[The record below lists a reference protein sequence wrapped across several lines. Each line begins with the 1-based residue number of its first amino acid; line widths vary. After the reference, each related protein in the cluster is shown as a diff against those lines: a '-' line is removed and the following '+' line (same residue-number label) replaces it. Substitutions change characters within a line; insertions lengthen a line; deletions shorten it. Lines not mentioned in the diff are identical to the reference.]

1 MKKILSSPLFY
12 PILLILICLLIAF
25 KNYTPGTFLTGWDTL
40 HPEFNFPVNF
50 ERLFFGVW
58 RGEQGLGAVSGHSAM
73 ADLPRV
79 FILWLFHFVFPL
91 SFLRYSYI
99 FLCLIIGTL
108 GFYYL
113 IKYLFKKPNL
123 SFLGALIYLFNLGT
137 LQQFYVPFEM
147 FPTQWAY
154 LPWIILYSLKYLQS
168 PSNLRLL
175 TFGLLTLL
183 ATPQAYAAHLWYPF
197 FGIYLLFIFLHSVFH
212 KTKVSLPLVLILL
225 TLFINSFWL
234 LPNIYY
240 ALTQSENPRY
250 NLSNRLHSQEFLLK
264 NRQTGTI
271 ADTSLIK
278 GFYFN
283 WDKYNFDQQSSEPL
297 MPQWTKHL
305 QNYDVRLIGEIIFLG
320 AFIGLIYAFISKN
333 TALIPF
339 SPFFIIPFILLANN
353 TPVFKNIFDLLLKIN
368 LLEEIFRF
376 IFSKLSILL
385 TFGYSIFLTFF
396 ISAIFVIIPKAT
408 KALSIVTIIGL
419 FVYCFP
425 YFQGNL
431 ISSLVRTNIPPAYF
445 EVQKYLQDKSSSR
458 ILTLPLHEPSGW
470 AYYSWKYQGSGFVWF
485 GLNQSVFDRDSD
497 RWAYQNEQ
505 AYREFK
511 YSLYSKDISQFTN
524 TLEKYRVGYILWDSS
539 VMSPQPKNNDQ
550 ITFKNET
557 NQLFSLLEESGNI
570 SLDKHFGTIKIFSV
584 NTNTSLVELKK
595 INNFIG
601 PSYRWHY
608 FDYQNKYGYLT
619 TDTSK
624 DKIFPFRS
632 ILDDLNKAKPEI
644 LSQLNLNQ
652 HPDTLFSGTKKFT
665 SFNTTQGTG
674 INLPNLSHSN
684 WYVIGIKSKYDSGV
698 PLRLCLKNQLTSLCT
713 VEDETTKNSQSDW
726 DYFLI
731 PPQDEFL
738 GYTLEINSI
747 SYGNKQSS
755 STLEAVTISQIDKSL
770 MDTNFEFTPSINYP
784 LDFDKI
790 FPNNSL
796 IRLNLNKTEPNQTIV
811 LNQSFSSGW
820 VAFYLQNY
828 KIKFLDNHILVNNWA
843 NGWNIPSELTLHR
856 SSDLTIYILFWPQ
869 LLQFAG
875 FFLLIPTFI
884 YIFWFTSPNPPT
896 GGEGGFT
903 RRSPE
908 GA

>member
-40 HPEFNFPVNF
+40 HPEFNFPLNF
-50 ERLFFGVW
+50 QRLFFGVW
-58 RGEQGLGAVSGHSAM
+58 RDEQGLGAVSGHSAM

-79 FILWLFHFVFPL
+79 FILWLFHFILPL

-99 FLCLIIGTL
+99 FLCLIVGPI
-108 GFYYL
+108 GFYSL
-113 IKYLFKKPNL
+113 IKYLFKKPTL
-123 SFLGALIYLFNLGT
+123 AFLGALIYLFNLGT

-168 PSNLRLL
+168 PSTLRLL

-197 FGIYLLFIFLHSVFH
+197 FGIYILFLSTHTFLNKHKIKHS
-212 KTKVSLPLVLILL
+212 LILVLL
-225 TLFINSFWL
+225 TLLINSFWL

-240 ALTQSENPRY
+240 ALSQSENPRY

-283 WDKYNFDQQSSEPL
+283 WDKYNFDQRSSEPL
-297 MPQWTKHL
+297 MPQWKSHL
-305 QNYDVRLIGEIIFLG
+305 QNYDIRLIGEIIFLS

-333 TALIPF
+333 TVLIPF

-353 TPVFKNIFDLLLKIN
+353 TPIFKNLFDLLLKIN

-376 IFSKLSILL
+376 IFSKLSVLL

-396 ISAIFVIIPKAT
+396 ISTIFIIIPKVT
-408 KALSIVTIIGL
+408 KALSISIIIGL
-419 FVYCFP
+419 FIYCFP
-425 YFQGNL
+425 YFQGDL
-431 ISSLVRTNIPPAYF
+431 ISSLVRTNIPPSYF
-445 EVQKYLQDKSSSR
+445 EVQKYLQDKHSSR

-470 AYYSWKYQGSGFVWF
+470 TYYSWKYQGSGFVWF
-485 GLNQSVFDRDSD
+485 GLNQPVFDRDSD
-497 RWAYQNEQ
+497 RWAYQNEE

-511 YSLYSKDISQFTN
+511 YSLYSKDISQLTN
-524 TLEKYRVGYILWDSS
+524 TLKKYRVGYILWDSS
-539 VMSPQPKNNDQ
+539 VVSPQPKNNDQ

-557 NQLFSLLEESGNI
+557 NQLLSLLEESGYI
-570 SLDKHFGTIKIFSV
+570 SLNKHFGTIKIFSV
-584 NTNTSLVELKK
+584 NTNTNLIELKR

-608 FDYQNKYGYLT
+608 FDYQNKDDYLT
-619 TDTSK
+619 TNTSK
-624 DKIFPFRS
+624 DSIFPFRS
-632 ILDDLNKAKPEI
+632 ILDNLNKAKPEI
-644 LSQLNLNQ
+644 LSQLNINQ
-652 HPDTLFSGTKKFT
+652 QPETIFSGTKNFV
-665 SFNTTQGTG
+665 SLNTTQGAG
-674 INLPNLSHSN
+674 INLPNLSHN
-684 WYVIGIKSKYDSGV
+684 HWYIIGIKSKYDSGI

-713 VEDETTKNSQSDW
+713 IEDEVTKNNQSDW
-726 DYFLI
+726 DYFLV

-738 GYTLEINSI
+738 GYTVELNLI
-747 SYGNKQSS
+747 SYGSKQSS
-755 STLEAVTISQIDKSL
+755 STLETVTISQIDKSVI
-770 MDTNFEFTPSINYP
+770 DARFEPTPSVNYP
-784 LDFDKI
+784 LKFNKI

-796 IRLNLNKTEPNQTIV
+796 IRLKLNQLESNQTII
-811 LNQSFSSGW
+811 LNQSFSPGW
-820 VAFYLQNY
+820 LAFYFEGLRP
-828 KIKFLDNHILVNNWA
+828 IFLKDHILVNNWA
-843 NGWNIPSELTLHR
+843 NGWQLTSEKLT
-856 SSDLTIYILFWPQ
+856 SEIYILFWPQ
-869 LLQFAG
+869 LLQFLG
-875 FFLLIPTFI
+875 FGLLISSFI
-884 YIFWFTSPNPPT
+884 FIFRKSETSHTTSPP
-896 GGEGGFT
+896 
-903 RRSPE
+903 S
-908 GA
+908 A